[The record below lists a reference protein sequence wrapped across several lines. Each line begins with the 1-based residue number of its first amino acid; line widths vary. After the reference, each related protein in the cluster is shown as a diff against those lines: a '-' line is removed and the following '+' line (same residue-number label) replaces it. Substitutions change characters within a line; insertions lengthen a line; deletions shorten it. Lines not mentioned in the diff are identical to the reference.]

1 MRRAL
6 TVAVAVALGAAPVSS
21 SAQVGVKAGA
31 SFGDVSNNG
40 VLPGDVGRRSGFTIG
55 VSAFTPG
62 PLGIGLEAFFS
73 QRGVSSQ
80 AGANSR
86 ELEYLDL
93 PLLVRASIPLP
104 GVAPYAFAGPQI
116 SYELACNAG
125 DGDCPGG
132 DRPLWPKAGVIG
144 AGVAFGASTTI
155 SVEARYIYGL
165 QDLNLETVTSQE
177 SYRERSFVVL
187 AGIAF

>member
-1 MRRAL
+1 MRYVMAGS
-6 TVAVAVALGAAPVSS
+6 VALALAAAPVAST
-21 SAQVGVKAGA
+21 AQVGVKAGA
-31 SFGDVSNNG
+31 SFGDVSNSG

-62 PLGIGLEAFFS
+62 PLGLGLEGLYC

-86 ELEYLDL
+86 ELEYLDI
-93 PLLVRASIPLP
+93 PLLARVSIPTP
-104 GVAPYAFAGPQI
+104 GVAPYAYAGPQI

-125 DGDCPGG
+125 DGDCPRG
-132 DRPLWPKAGVIG
+132 DRPQWPAAGVIG
-144 AGVAFGASTTI
+144 AGVALGGSTTV

-165 QDLNLETVTSQE
+165 HDLKLETVTAEE
-177 SYRERSFVVL
+177 SYRERSFMLL